1 MNRHQDNNN
10 QPTNDPQGGNM
21 EAKNDNRRARWT
33 REDGTWTE
41 GPADEMMQR
50 YAASGFAGS
59 LQAIEPGASMLDAL
73 ALDLDED
80 TEDEPTEE
88 VPTNDPVT
96 VTPSATVGKHDPV
109 TVSSLSDMTERRE
122 KWHRSESLDQWTQVE
137 VHDED
142 KAIAE
147 ADEKMLRDMGLTPG
161 RTWYAPGTP
170 LNSWGLDKWKVERR
184 ALDDAPRVADACR
197 AIEQAVKD
205 ERRKDYTVE
214 EPNRLRLA
222 LDGGALMLTHP
233 DMDEPVRLER
243 HGLRGLSARY
253 GRKTAHDWHAILPP
267 TSYLESMHR
276 EEIVE
281 HFNQRAPR
289 ILADRPGLLLRTRE
303 AVDGYGRSLFGVVSP
318 TYGVCDVDQV
328 AKMLREELPAE
339 VAATMVYNPDDT
351 TMTFEAVSMRD
362 VPPTVGEVWKVG
374 LKGGTGDNGGTG
386 SRYRGFGGF
395 WRTVCRN
402 LTTEELAAVD
412 RLHQRHRG
420 EGVADKIREQI
431 RTGWDAL
438 RPAFEQFSN
447 RWEVLNQ
454 TAAVDLFGGS
464 DVAEAIAEM
473 VAKTKQG
480 NALVKASEIERDAL
494 VQMLLHTHSAE
505 PGETVADVVNAVTR
519 LHESRVPARCI
530 AAVES
535 VAGSMAREWS
545 GVA

>member
-1 MNRHQDNNN
+1 
-10 QPTNDPQGGNM
+10 M
-21 EAKNDNRRARWT
+21 EDKNDNRRARWT
-33 REDGTWTE
+33 RDNGTWTE
-41 GPADEMMQR
+41 GPADEMMR
-50 YAASGFAGS
+50 LYAASDFVGRLQPIEQGES
-59 LQAIEPGASMLDAL
+59 LLDAL
-73 ALDLDED
+73 TPNLEED
-80 TEDEPTEE
+80 TDDDPTENIDQPRD
-88 VPTNDPVT
+88 VVA
-96 VTPSATVGKHDPV
+96 VTPSATVGQHEPV
-109 TVSSLSDMTERRE
+109 TVSSLADMKERRE
-122 KWHRSESLDQWTQVE
+122 KYADPIRIRGQWTQVE

-205 ERRKDYTVE
+205 ERRRDYTVE
-214 EPNRLRLA
+214 EPNRLRLE
-222 LDGGALMLTHP
+222 LDSGALMLTHP
-233 DMDEPVRLER
+233 DMTEPVRLER
-243 HGLRGLSARY
+243 QGLRGLLARY

-267 TSYLESMHR
+267 MSYLESMHR

-289 ILADRPGLLLRTRE
+289 ILANRPGLLLRTRE

-328 AKMLREELPAE
+328 ARMLREELPAE
-339 VAATMVYNPDDT
+339 VAATMVYNPDET

-431 RTGWDAL
+431 RVGWDAL

-454 TAAVDLFGGS
+454 TAAVDLFGGA

-473 VAKTKQG
+473 VAKTTHGK
-480 NALVKASEIERDAL
+480 ALVKASEIERDAL